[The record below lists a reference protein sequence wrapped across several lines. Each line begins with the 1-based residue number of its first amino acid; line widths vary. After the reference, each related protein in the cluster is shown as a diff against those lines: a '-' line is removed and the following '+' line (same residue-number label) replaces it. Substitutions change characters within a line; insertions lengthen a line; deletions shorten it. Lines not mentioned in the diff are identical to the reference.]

1 MAVYV
6 LDIGGTKIE
15 TAIFNDILEQQQSWR
30 ISTPTQ
36 NYQEFLEA
44 IHQQVLKADQ
54 LSGCKGAVGIGM
66 PGIVND
72 DGKVLSAN
80 VPCASGRV
88 IANDLQALLQRPVA
102 ILNDTRCFALSEANG
117 GAGEGYSRVFGAIVG
132 TGAAGGMCINGE
144 LFNQGLGMSGE
155 YGHLPLSAYLQ
166 QKYQLPVLK
175 CGCGLNGCVESYIA
189 GPGVQTLYKHI
200 TQSPKSAIEW
210 ANDIKRGD
218 EQALAVLGCYLDIL
232 GETFAAVSK
241 SLHPEVIVLG
251 GGLSLIDAIVEK
263 LPDAIQSH
271 LFSGFTVPEV
281 KRAKFGDSSGVR
293 GAAIIGSVH
302 AISSTS

>member
-1 MAVYV
+1 
-6 LDIGGTKIE
+6 
-15 TAIFNDILEQQQSWR
+15 
-30 ISTPTQ
+30 
-36 NYQEFLEA
+36 
-44 IHQQVLKADQ
+44 
-54 LSGCKGAVGIGM
+54 M

-210 ANDIKRGD
+210 ANDIKHGD